1 MFFKEYIP
9 MSPTLKKVLSNFE
22 LILASTCIII
32 TTSLVML
39 NVILRYFFKTGLYWS
54 EEVATACFVW
64 SVFIGAA
71 AGYKH
76 KAHVGVDMLVNLCP
90 PTLKK
95 IIIIV
100 VDLILLLIN
109 GYITYIAVIYLSLS
123 YKKPTPVLGISTAYI
138 SSSILVSFA
147 LMTIYAVYFLIQDIR
162 KNTEGGA
169 A

>member
-1 MFFKEYIP
+1 MP
-9 MSPTLKKVLSNFE
+9 QALKKVLSNFE

-64 SVFIGAA
+64 SVFIGSA

>member
-1 MFFKEYIP
+1 MP
-9 MSPTLKKVLSNFE
+9 QALKKFLSNFE

-32 TTSLVML
+32 PTSLVML
-39 NVILRYFFKTGLYWS
+39 NVIMLYFFKTGIYWS

>member
-1 MFFKEYIP
+1 MHQAV
-9 MSPTLKKVLSNFE
+9 KKVLSNLE
-22 LILASTCIII
+22 LIIASAAIIV
-32 TTSLVML
+32 TTVLVML
-39 NVILRYFFKTGLYWS
+39 NVFTRYFLKTGIYWS

-76 KAHVGVDMLVNLCP
+76 RAHVGVDMLVNLCP
-90 PTLKK
+90 PKTKK
-95 IIIIV
+95 TITIIV
-100 VDLILLLIN
+100 DLVLLLIN

-147 LMTIYAVYFLIQDIR
+147 LTTIYSIYFLVKDI
-162 KNTEGGA
+162 KQPAQGGTI
-169 A
+169 

>member
-1 MFFKEYIP
+1 MP
-9 MSPTLKKVLSNFE
+9 QALKKVLSNFE

-39 NVILRYFFKTGLYWS
+39 NVIMRYFFKTGLYWS

-64 SVFIGAA
+64 SVFIGSA

>member
-1 MFFKEYIP
+1 MHQAV
-9 MSPTLKKVLSNFE
+9 KKVLSNLE
-22 LILASTCIII
+22 LVIASAAIIV
-32 TTSLVML
+32 TTVLVML
-39 NVILRYFFKTGLYWS
+39 NVFTRYFLKTGIYWS

-76 KAHVGVDMLVNLCP
+76 RAHVGVDMLVNLCP
-90 PTLKK
+90 PKTKK
-95 IIIIV
+95 TITIIV
-100 VDLILLLIN
+100 DLVLLLIN

-147 LMTIYAVYFLIQDIR
+147 LTTIYSIYFLVKDI
-162 KNTEGGA
+162 KQPAQGGTT
-169 A
+169 

>member
-1 MFFKEYIP
+1 
-9 MSPTLKKVLSNFE
+9 
-22 LILASTCIII
+22 
-32 TTSLVML
+32 
-39 NVILRYFFKTGLYWS
+39 
-54 EEVATACFVW
+54 
-64 SVFIGAA
+64 
-71 AGYKH
+71 
-76 KAHVGVDMLVNLCP
+76 LCP

>member
-1 MFFKEYIP
+1 MP
-9 MSPTLKKVLSNFE
+9 QALKKVLSNFE

-39 NVILRYFFKTGLYWS
+39 NVIMRYFFKTGLYWS